1 MKAPPGAGGVQAGGR
16 GAVVRLLTG
25 ENGPGFCKLSKSR
38 IDRDRNGREYVGR
51 LGASAGAGWGACWP
65 GAVLGWPFGGGVRS
79 IYDFD
84 GKTAGK
90 RAQVLIFSPFLPSC
104 PSSPSS
110 DVLAFSCWLCLFDLG
125 GQVDGIGAA
134 GGVSVWPGCW
144 ACRAL
149 LRHGAGLA
157 ALVPYLLSVSPAGRA
172 GAVCAGAGA
181 GAAHG
186 RRSQAK
192 RLANQQNAQR
202 FNKKCSIMTK
212 MMGCILYF
220 LRYKYVCFGVK

>member
-1 MKAPPGAGGVQAGGR
+1 MKAPPVPVASRQAGG

-25 ENGPGFCKLSKSR
+25 ENRPGFCKLSKSR

-65 GAVLGWPFGGGVRS
+65 GAVLGWPFGAGFGL
-79 IYDFD
+79 YMTL
-84 GKTAGK
+84 TAK
-90 RAQVLIFSPFLPSC
+90 RQASGRKSSSFRPFSLRALLLPLRM
-104 PSSPSS
+104 SSRFP
-110 DVLAFSCWLCLFDLG
+110 C

-134 GGVSVWPGCW
+134 GGVSIWPGCW
-144 ACRAL
+144 ACHAL

-157 ALVPYLLSVSPAGRA
+157 ALVPCLLSVSPAGRA
-172 GAVCAGAGA
+172 GAVCAGAG
-181 GAAHG
+181 HG

-212 MMGCILYF
+212 IISCILCF
-220 LRYKYVCFGVK
+220 LRCKYACFGVK

>member
-1 MKAPPGAGGVQAGGR
+1 M
-16 GAVVRLLTG
+16 
-25 ENGPGFCKLSKSR
+25 
-38 IDRDRNGREYVGR
+38 
-51 LGASAGAGWGACWP
+51 GASAGAGWGACWP

-104 PSSPSS
+104 SSPPSS
-110 DVLAFSCWLCLFDLG
+110 DVLAVSCWLCLFDLG
-125 GQVDGIGAA
+125 GQAGGIGAA
-134 GGVSVWPGCW
+134 GGVSVWPWCW

-157 ALVPYLLSVSPAGRA
+157 ALVPCLLSVSPAGRA

-181 GAAHG
+181 GAGHG

>member
-1 MKAPPGAGGVQAGGR
+1 MKAPPGAGGVQAGGW

-25 ENGPGFCKLSKSR
+25 ENRPGFCKLSKSR

-65 GAVLGWPFGGGVRS
+65 GAVLGWPFWGGVRS

-125 GQVDGIGAA
+125 GQAGGIGAA
-134 GGVSVWPGCW
+134 GGVSVWPWRW

-157 ALVPYLLSVSPAGRA
+157 ALVPCLLSVSPAGRA

-181 GAAHG
+181 GAGHG
-186 RRSQAK
+186 RRFQAN
-192 RLANQQNAQR
+192 RLANRQNAQR

-212 MMGCILYF
+212 MMGCILYY
-220 LRYKYVCFGVK
+220 LRCKYACFGVK

>member
-1 MKAPPGAGGVQAGGR
+1 MKAPPVPVASRQAGG

-65 GAVLGWPFGGGVRS
+65 GAVLGWPFWGGVRS

-104 PSSPSS
+104 SSPSS
-110 DVLAFSCWLCLFDLG
+110 DVLAVSGWLCLFDLG
-125 GQVDGIGAA
+125 GQVDGIGVVMAFS
-134 GGVSVWPGCW
+134 GVSVWPWCW
-144 ACRAL
+144 ACRA
-149 LRHGAGLA
+149 
-157 ALVPYLLSVSPAGRA
+157 SPAAWGRA
-172 GAVCAGAGA
+172 GRSRAVSAGRLPCWPCWGSLCGRWGWCWAW
-181 GAAHG
+181 AAISG
-186 RRSQAK
+186 QA
-192 RLANQQNAQR
+192 A
-202 FNKKCSIMTK
+202 C
-212 MMGCILYF
+212 
-220 LRYKYVCFGVK
+220 

>member
-1 MKAPPGAGGVQAGGR
+1 MKAPPVPVASRQAGG
-16 GAVVRLLTG
+16 GAVVHLLTG
-25 ENGPGFCKLSKSR
+25 ENRPGFCKLSKSR
-38 IDRDRNGREYVGR
+38 IDRDRNGWEYVGR

-65 GAVLGWPFGGGVRS
+65 EAVLGWPFGGGVRS

-84 GKTAGK
+84 GKTTGK

-104 PSSPSS
+104 FSSPSS

-125 GQVDGIGAA
+125 GQA
-134 GGVSVWPGCW
+134 GGVSVWPWCW
-144 ACRAL
+144 ACRA
-149 LRHGAGLA
+149 
-157 ALVPYLLSVSPAGRA
+157 SPAAWGRVGRSRAVSVARLPCWPCWGSLCGRWGWA
-172 GAVCAGAGA
+172 G
-181 GAAHG
+181 HG
-186 RRSQAK
+186 LRSQAK

>member
-1 MKAPPGAGGVQAGGR
+1 MAA
-16 GAVVRLLTG
+16 
-25 ENGPGFCKLSKSR
+25 
-38 IDRDRNGREYVGR
+38 
-51 LGASAGAGWGACWP
+51 W
-65 GAVLGWPFGGGVRS
+65 GGVRS

-104 PSSPSS
+104 FSSPSS

-125 GQVDGIGAA
+125 GQAGGIGAA

-157 ALVPYLLSVSPAGRA
+157 ALVPCLLSLSPAGRA
-172 GAVCAGAGA
+172 GAVCAGAG
-181 GAAHG
+181 HG
-186 RRSQAK
+186 RQSQANQ
-192 RLANQQNAQR
+192 LANQQNAQR

-212 MMGCILYF
+212 IMPCILCF
-220 LRYKYVCFGVK
+220 LRCKYACFGVK

>member
-1 MKAPPGAGGVQAGGR
+1 MRAGVPAGLGR
-16 GAVVRLLTG
+16 CWA
-25 ENGPGFCKLSKSR
+25 
-38 IDRDRNGREYVGR
+38 GR
-51 LGASAGAGWGACWP
+51 LGAG
-65 GAVLGWPFGGGVRS
+65 FGL
-79 IYDFD
+79 YDFD

-104 PSSPSS
+104 FSSPSS

-125 GQVDGIGAA
+125 GQAGGIGAA

-157 ALVPYLLSVSPAGRA
+157 ALVPCLLSVSPAGRA

-181 GAAHG
+181 GHG
-186 RRSQAK
+186 RRSQAN
-192 RLANQQNAQR
+192 RLANRQNAQR

-212 MMGCILYF
+212 IISCILCF
-220 LRYKYVCFGVK
+220 LRCKYACFCVK

>member
-1 MKAPPGAGGVQAGGR
+1 MKAPPVPVASRQAGG

-25 ENGPGFCKLSKSR
+25 ENRPGFCKLSKSR

-104 PSSPSS
+104 FSSPSS

-125 GQVDGIGAA
+125 GQAGGIGAA

-157 ALVPYLLSVSPAGRA
+157 ALVPCLLSVSPAGRA
-172 GAVCAGAGA
+172 GAVCAGAG
-181 GAAHG
+181 HG

-212 MMGCILYF
+212 IMPCILCF

>member
-1 MKAPPGAGGVQAGGR
+1 MRAGVPAGLGR
-16 GAVVRLLTG
+16 CWA
-25 ENGPGFCKLSKSR
+25 
-38 IDRDRNGREYVGR
+38 GRFFG
-51 LGASAGAGWGACWP
+51 
-65 GAVLGWPFGGGVRS
+65 GGGVRS

-134 GGVSVWPGCW
+134 GGVSVWPWCW
-144 ACRAL
+144 ACCAL

-157 ALVPYLLSVSPAGRA
+157 ALVPCLLSVSPAGRA

-181 GAAHG
+181 GAGHG

-192 RLANQQNAQR
+192 WFANRQNAQR

-212 MMGCILYF
+212 IMPCILCF
-220 LRYKYVCFGVK
+220 LRCKYACFGVK

>member
-1 MKAPPGAGGVQAGGR
+1 MRAGVPAGLGRCWAGRFGAGFGLYMTLTAKRQASGR
-16 GAVVRLLTG
+16 KSSSFRPFSLRALLL
-25 ENGPGFCKLSKSR
+25 PLRMSSR
-38 IDRDRNGREYVGR
+38 
-51 LGASAGAGWGACWP
+51 SPAGSVC
-65 GAVLGWPFGGGVRS
+65 S
-79 IYDFD
+79 I
-84 GKTAGK
+84 
-90 RAQVLIFSPFLPSC
+90 
-104 PSSPSS
+104 
-110 DVLAFSCWLCLFDLG
+110 W
-125 GQVDGIGAA
+125 A

-157 ALVPYLLSVSPAGRA
+157 ALVPCLLAVSPAGRA

-181 GAAHG
+181 GAGHG

-212 MMGCILYF
+212 IMPCILCF
-220 LRYKYVCFGVK
+220 LRCKYACFGVK

>member
-65 GAVLGWPFGGGVRS
+65 GAALGWPFGGGVRS

-104 PSSPSS
+104 SSSPSS

-125 GQVDGIGAA
+125 GQAGGIGAA
-134 GGVSVWPGCW
+134 GGVSVWPWCW

-157 ALVPYLLSVSPAGRA
+157 ALVPCLLVVSPAGRA

-181 GAAHG
+181 GAGHG

-192 RLANQQNAQR
+192 RLANQQNTQR

>member
-1 MKAPPGAGGVQAGGR
+1 M
-16 GAVVRLLTG
+16 LD
-25 ENGPGFCKLSKSR
+25 C
-38 IDRDRNGREYVGR
+38 
-51 LGASAGAGWGACWP
+51 
-65 GAVLGWPFGGGVRS
+65 PFWGGVRS

-104 PSSPSS
+104 SSSPSS

-125 GQVDGIGAA
+125 GQAGGIGAA
-134 GGVSVWPGCW
+134 GGVSVWPWCW
-144 ACRAL
+144 ACCAL

-157 ALVPYLLSVSPAGRA
+157 ALVPCLLSVSPAGRA
-172 GAVCAGAGA
+172 GVVCAGAG
-181 GAAHG
+181 HG

-192 RLANQQNAQR
+192 WFANRQNAQR

-212 MMGCILYF
+212 IMPCILCF
-220 LRYKYVCFGVK
+220 LRCKYACFGVK

>member
-1 MKAPPGAGGVQAGGR
+1 MKAPPVPVASRQAGG

-25 ENGPGFCKLSKSR
+25 ENRPGFCKLSKSR
-38 IDRDRNGREYVGR
+38 TDRDRNGREYVGR

-65 GAVLGWPFGGGVRS
+65 GAVLGWPFWGGVRS

-90 RAQVLIFSPFLPSC
+90 RAQVLIFLPFLPSC
-104 PSSPSS
+104 SSPSS
-110 DVLAFSCWLCLFDLG
+110 DVLAVSGWLCLFDLG

-134 GGVSVWPGCW
+134 YPSGRGAGRVV
-144 ACRAL
+144 RL
-149 LRHGAGLA
+149 LRQAAGLA
-157 ALVPYLLSVSPAGRA
+157 ALVPCLLSVSPAGRA
-172 GAVCAGAGA
+172 GAVCAGAG
-181 GAAHG
+181 HG
-186 RRSQAK
+186 RGSQAK
-192 RLANQQNAQR
+192 RLANRQNTQR

-212 MMGCILYF
+212 MMGCILHF